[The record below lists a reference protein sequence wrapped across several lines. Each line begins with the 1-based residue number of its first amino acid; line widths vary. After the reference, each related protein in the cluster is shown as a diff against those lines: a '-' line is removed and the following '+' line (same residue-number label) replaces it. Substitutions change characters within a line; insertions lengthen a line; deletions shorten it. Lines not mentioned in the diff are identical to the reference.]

1 MRYKKW
7 GHDMSWRLRL
17 DGLTD
22 LIRRYANT
30 FRVAWRER
38 KSLTPAGF
46 RIEEADFL
54 PAALALKEKP
64 PSDLSRI
71 CSVVIV
77 VAVTAAL
84 TWSCFGKIDI
94 IATARGKIIP
104 VGSSKIV
111 QSITSGRVKSISVK
125 DGDHVNKGQVLIE
138 IDDAIPRALRGN
150 AQASLSAAYNEY
162 RVSGLLLEKLTGKAL
177 QQITFSIPN
186 LVDTAGNA
194 ELAEADYKEYLSHLQ
209 ALRHT
214 EASRRSAAAASRQ
227 MVAQYQAAMPL
238 VEQKAADY
246 QNLLN
251 EGYVSK
257 HDAYEKRQQRIDL
270 VGSLGAEEARH
281 AEAEA
286 AAASARA
293 DIATFEAQFLAQQE
307 TSYKNSQQKIQ
318 SALQDIAKADAQ
330 IEQARVKA
338 PIDGIVQQLAV
349 HSDAAVANEGQ
360 ALLTIVPTNAPL
372 QIQADLSNRDVGFVK
387 SGQRIEIKIDAY
399 PYTNYGKLSGKVISI
414 SCDSVPDKDS
424 DPKYQVY
431 ATIDDLASNNIINAQ
446 PGMTATVEIKTGRQ
460 RIIDYFLSPIKGAI
474 SDSFHER

>member
-1 MRYKKW
+1 
-7 GHDMSWRLRL
+7 MSWRIYFE
-17 DGLTD
+17 GLTD
-22 LIRRYANT
+22 LIRRYATT

-38 KSLTPAGF
+38 RSLTPAGF

-64 PSDLSRI
+64 PADLARI
-71 CSVVIV
+71 CSGVIV
-77 VAVTAAL
+77 VAVTTAL
-84 TWSCFGKIDI
+84 TWSCIGKIDI

-104 VGSSKIV
+104 VGNSKIV
-111 QSITSGRVKSISVK
+111 QAITNGRVKSISVK
-125 DGDHVNKGQVLIE
+125 DGDHVNKGQILIE
-138 IDDAIPRALRGN
+138 IDDAIPRALLGN
-150 AQASLSAAYNEY
+150 AQASLSAAYSEY
-162 RVSGLLLEKLTGKAL
+162 LVSGLLLEKLTGKEL
-177 QQITFSIPN
+177 RQLSFPSPT
-186 LVDTAGNA
+186 LVDAAGST

-246 QNLLN
+246 QNLFN

-270 VGSLGAEEARH
+270 VGTLGAEQARH

-286 AAASARA
+286 AAAGAKA
-293 DIATFEAQFLAQQE
+293 DIETFEAQFLAQQE
-307 TSYKNSQQKIQ
+307 TSYKSSQQKMQ

-330 IEQARVKA
+330 IEQARVRA
-338 PIDGIVQQLAV
+338 PIDGIVQQLVV

-372 QIQADLSNRDVGFVK
+372 QIQADLSNKDVGFVK
-387 SGQRIEIKIDAY
+387 SDQHVEIKLDAY

-414 SCDSVPDKDS
+414 SRDSVPDKDS

-431 ATIDDLASNNIINAQ
+431 ATIDGVVGNNIINAQ
-446 PGMTATVEIKTGRQ
+446 PGMTATVEIKTGQQ
-460 RIIDYFLSPIKGAI
+460 RIIDYFLSPVKEAI